1 MRDIRRIDLNLLA
14 VFHVLMQE
22 RNVTRAA
29 RRLGLTQP
37 TVSAALGRLRKLF
50 GDPLFVRDQRGIE
63 PTPRAVAVAPAIEHW
78 IGQARSLVANPTFD
92 PATAELTATISA
104 NDYLQSSLIVA
115 FIHQLRKESPNTKV
129 AVRSESLSQVPT
141 LLARGEL
148 DICVTS
154 GPEIPSPTLAYRLL
168 YREHYVCVVRK
179 EHPLRGK
186 RVTLEQ
192 FCRFD
197 HVLVSPNDGAFVGP
211 TDLAL
216 SSVGMRRKVAL
227 SLNSFFT
234 LPDVLKGDDLIAV
247 VPKRFLLGRATGLR
261 AFPPPVE
268 IPAFD
273 VVALWHPRQQ
283 NDVPHRW
290 LRRLLAK
297 TAESLTT
304 KD

>member
-14 VFHVLMQE
+14 VFHVLMEE

-50 GDPLFVRDQRGIE
+50 GDPLFVRDRRGIE
-63 PTPRAVAVAPAIEHW
+63 PTPRALAVAPGVELW
-78 IGQARSLVANPTFD
+78 IGQARSLLANPTFD
-92 PATAELTATISA
+92 PQTAELTASISA
-104 NDYLQSSLIVA
+104 NDYLQSSLIVP
-115 FIHQLRKESPNTKV
+115 FIHQLRKESANTRV
-129 AVRSESLSQVPT
+129 AVRSANLSEAPT

-168 YREHYVCVVRK
+168 YREHYVCAVRK

-186 RVTLEQ
+186 AVTLEQ
-192 FCRFD
+192 FCKFE
-197 HVLVSPNDGAFVGP
+197 HVLVSPNDGAFAGP

-216 SSVGMRRKVAL
+216 SSVGMHRRVAL
-227 SLNSFFT
+227 SLSSFFT

-247 VPKRFLLGRATGLR
+247 VPKRFLLGRMAGLR
-261 AFPPPVE
+261 AFPPPVD
-268 IPAFD
+268 IPEFD

-283 NDVPHRW
+283 NDASHRW

-297 TAESLTT
+297 TAESLAT
-304 KD
+304 KG